1 MIEGEEKLLC
11 TYYELMNKLTHI
23 CIEWEREIKSHI
35 WNTEFVYYVIEYDM
49 MIKILTK

>member
-23 CIEWEREIKSHI
+23 YIEPEREREREVKSHI
-35 WNTEFVYYVIEYDM
+35 WNTETV
-49 MIKILTK
+49 L